1 METAQDIFGGVTS
14 VDRVF
19 CKIKDDKI
27 FWRIKISVKWEMD
40 NKYLKSGVSSVWLIF
55 CLVTWSS
62 SFVPPPCESLCGL
75 WGPGS

>member
-27 FWRIKISVKWEMD
+27 FWQIKISVK
-40 NKYLKSGVSSVWLIF
+40 
-55 CLVTWSS
+55 
-62 SFVPPPCESLCGL
+62 
-75 WGPGS
+75 